1 MTSLNICRIYFK
13 TWIYYTN
20 VSNNVPSSS
29 SSFSTKTISTQ
40 TKDMPLL
47 STNTDKSISEPHFTT
62 KLLSDKAIVTSA
74 VQLTMGINNKDEFI
88 SKDFPST
95 VSKDS
100 RITKS
105 LSADLSTTEVQMSTQ
120 LVQTS
125 FDYTP
130 SLHYETGGHISSTAW
145 SSNNHLLLHSDI
157 LSNDVTYKCVSPT
170 CTPSKQLNPDSTFH
184 QEKISST
191 FIFDHGIIDVF
202 TSTINSFSAS
212 PKLAFT
218 TSASSFVINDRYYSK
233 LSMFNNSQHSKHSL
247 GSVLLQSSLTYPVS
261 SASSSIMNDYEA
273 SKFSMT
279 TISSHS
285 KQYHSSVIVQSSAYE
300 LKTSVQTISPSS
312 QKISTNHVN
321 RISTLIVPVSSPHQ
335 TTVYSSSLKATKAA
349 TLPPKM
355 VITTSF
361 IVLPRRTTST
371 VSPMISTSNIDP
383 TTGMNYLYY
392 TVNTI
397 GSILVGVRYNTPNAP
412 KILSL

>member
-1 MTSLNICRIYFK
+1 
-13 TWIYYTN
+13 
-20 VSNNVPSSS
+20 
-29 SSFSTKTISTQ
+29 
-40 TKDMPLL
+40 
-47 STNTDKSISEPHFTT
+47 
-62 KLLSDKAIVTSA
+62 
-74 VQLTMGINNKDEFI
+74 MGIHNKDEFI

-95 VSKDS
+95 MSKDS

-157 LSNDVTYKCVSPT
+157 LSNDVTYKCVSPK
-170 CTPSKQLNPDSTFH
+170 CTPSKQLNHDSTFN

-202 TSTINSFSAS
+202 TSSINSFSAS

-247 GSVLLQSSLTYPVS
+247 GSVLLQSSSTYPVS

-285 KQYHSSVIVQSSAYE
+285 KQYHSSVIVHSSAYE

-312 QKISTNHVN
+312 QKIATNHVN

-371 VSPMISTSNIDP
+371 VSPMISTSNIDL

-397 GSILVGVRYNTPNAP
+397 GSILVGNWMKDNMLLVLGISIGVAVVLVVVVIILIVRRKKSNKPPPRPELDPSDLFSNRRVTLLLGPDDELMPDMQPAYNVTVVQ
-412 KILSL
+412 LVL